1 MNCSYVPT
9 KGQGDG
15 LYVHQFLST
24 MELDEA
30 SLPGTACFLHLFNE
44 LSWGK
49 RDFFHRWV
57 T

>member
-1 MNCSYVPT
+1 MHCSYVPA

-24 MELDEA
+24 MELDET
-30 SLPGTACFLHLFNE
+30 SLSGTACFLHLFNE
-44 LSWGK
+44 LRWGN
-49 RDFFHRWV
+49 RDFFRHWV